1 MRSVI
6 PAQMPSVE
14 MKLVMIERARL
25 GCRVDGGGSSRA
37 TETPTLWRMRW
48 HSYPRLAVVG
58 QWR

>member
-1 MRSVI
+1 
-6 PAQMPSVE
+6 